1 MGDVVGNI
9 CIFYMYRVK
18 RWKIV
23 GVFFTFETTKFE
35 NGVWFNFTV
44 NMNVVW
50 MARAD

>member
-1 MGDVVGNI
+1 MGNI
-9 CIFYMYRVK
+9 YIFYMYGVK

-23 GVFFTFETTKFE
+23 GVLFTFESIEYE